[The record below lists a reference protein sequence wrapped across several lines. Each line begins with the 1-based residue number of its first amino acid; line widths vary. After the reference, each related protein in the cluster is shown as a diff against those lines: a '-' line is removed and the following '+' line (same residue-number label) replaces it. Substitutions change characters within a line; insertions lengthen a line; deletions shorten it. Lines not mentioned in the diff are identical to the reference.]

1 MPTDKP
7 TSGASCHKPSDHIDE
22 RLDRLALGLEN
33 ANQLLARL
41 TVQATDAHA
50 QREGLLKLLAATLP
64 QAGGRS

>member
-1 MPTDKP
+1 MRP
-7 TSGASCHKPSDHIDE
+7 
-22 RLDRLALGLEN
+22 LAI
-33 ANQLLARL
+33 LARL